1 MSDKKRHK
9 NKSKRIR
16 SGQPGLF
23 GGWVGSEPEEGA
35 GGQDQSQGHRRRIFL
50 NPDPREIWIGRKPL
64 EDHLRGCG
72 QSGTL
77 VIREFLQG
85 MDWETFESRYE
96 GGGRPAYHPALMVS
110 LILFGILEGRSSL
123 RGLETIA
130 SMDARCWWLSG
141 GVHPDHSAICRFLG
155 LHREDLTET
164 FFEDLTRKVVGRL
177 GKTDGT
183 LAGDGTVVQAAASRY
198 KRLQAEVALEQIRE
212 RAKQAEAA
220 AKEKP
225 EDSRLQRE
233 AERAGQLVSVI
244 QKRQEA
250 RQANRYKGEL
260 QISATEPEAA
270 IQPLKSKEYRPSY
283 RPSILARED
292 RVVVAK
298 AVHATSEV
306 EVVRP
311 MLDQAK
317 RVNGAP
323 NALLLDAGYFHQTI
337 LELGISDPD
346 LKHLLCPEG
355 KTIGDGPWEKKS
367 RSAVP
372 KTEFVYEE
380 AEDRY
385 RCPAG
390 RYLYPRQNSCTDRG
404 KDYVVYRSADCG
416 NCEKKAQCVA
426 GKRACREIKRYED
439 EELKEAM
446 REVMRQPQARAL
458 YHRRQGMVEPVF
470 AELQQLQGLRRFRR
484 FGLQAVA
491 LEFSLHLMAHNLR
504 RLVILTAR
512 AALRPSAELFAR
524 FVRPLDRL
532 LRRFAVWQRFP
543 CPAKG

>member
-1 MSDKKRHK
+1 
-9 NKSKRIR
+9 
-16 SGQPGLF
+16 LF
-23 GGWVGSEPEEGA
+23 GGSVWRDLEDGS
-35 GGQDQSQGHRRRIFL
+35 QVQTQTKGHGRLIFL
-50 NPDPREIWIGRKPL
+50 NPDPRDIWIGRKPL
-64 EDHLRGCG
+64 EDHLRGCD
-72 QSGTL
+72 QSSAL

-85 MDWETFESRYE
+85 MNWERFESRYE

-130 SMDARCWWLSG
+130 SVDARCWWLTG

-155 LHREDLTET
+155 LHREDLTER
-164 FFEDLTRKVVGRL
+164 FFEDLTQKVVGRL

-198 KRLQAEVALEQIRE
+198 KRLQAEVALEQARE
-212 RAKQAEAA
+212 RAKQAEAEA
-220 AKEKP
+220 REKP

-233 AERAGQLVSVI
+233 SETAEQAVSVI

-250 RQANRYKGEL
+250 RQANRHKGEL
-260 QISATEPEAA
+260 QISATEPEAV

-283 RPSILARED
+283 RPSILVRKD

-298 AVHATSEV
+298 AVHPTSEV
-306 EVVRP
+306 EVVGP
-311 MLDQAK
+311 MLDQAR

-323 NALLLDAGYFHQTI
+323 EALLLDAGYFNQTI
-337 LELGISDPD
+337 LELGVSDPD

-367 RSAVP
+367 RRAVP

-380 AEDRY
+380 AENRY

-390 RYLYPRQNSCTDRG
+390 RYLYPRQQSCTDRG
-404 KDYVVYRSADCG
+404 KGYVVYRSADCG
-416 NCEKKAQCVA
+416 NCEKKAQCVS

-446 REVMRQPQARAL
+446 REVMRQPQAREL

-470 AELQQLQGLRRFRR
+470 SELQQIQGLRRFRR
-484 FGLQAVA
+484 FGLRAVA

-504 RLVILTAR
+504 RLVIL
-512 AALRPSAELFAR
+512 AAKAGLRSSGELFGR
-524 FVRPLDRL
+524 FERL
-532 LRRFAVWQRFP
+532 LDGLLERLSVWLRFACLAR
-543 CPAKG
+543 G

>member
-1 MSDKKRHK
+1 
-9 NKSKRIR
+9 
-16 SGQPGLF
+16 LF
-23 GGWVGSEPEEGA
+23 GGWVGSELEEGS
-35 GGQDQSQGHRRRIFL
+35 GGQDQSQGRGRLIFL

-64 EDHLRGCG
+64 EDHLRGCD
-72 QSGTL
+72 QSGAL

-85 MDWETFESRYE
+85 MNWERFESRYE

-130 SMDARCWWLSG
+130 SVDARCWWLTG
-141 GVHPDHSAICRFLG
+141 GMHPDHSAICRFLG

-164 FFEDLTRKVVGRL
+164 FFEDLTQKVVGRL

-183 LAGDGTVVQAAASRY
+183 LAGDGTVIQAAASRY
-198 KRLQAEVALEQIRE
+198 KRLQAEVALEQARE
-212 RAKQAEAA
+212 RAKQAEAEA
-220 AKEKP
+220 RERP
-225 EDSRLQRE
+225 EDKRLRRE
-233 AERAGQLVSVI
+233 AEQAGQAVSVI
-244 QKRQEA
+244 QKRQDA
-250 RQANRYKGEL
+250 RQASRHKGEL
-260 QISATEPEAA
+260 QISATEPEAV

-298 AVHATSEV
+298 AVHPTSEV
-306 EVVRP
+306 EVVGP

-323 NALLLDAGYFHQTI
+323 DSLLFDAGYFHQTI
-337 LELGISDPD
+337 LELGVNDPD

-355 KTIGDGPWEKKS
+355 KTLGDGPWEKKS

-380 AEDRY
+380 AENRY

-390 RYLYPRQNSCTDRG
+390 RYLYPRQKSCTDRG
-404 KDYVVYRSADCG
+404 KGYVVYRSADCG
-416 NCEKKAQCVA
+416 NCQKKAQCVT

-470 AELQQLQGLRRFRR
+470 SELQQVQGLRRFRR
-484 FGLQAVA
+484 FGLRAVA

-504 RLVILTAR
+504 RLVILTAK
-512 AALRPSAELFAR
+512 AASRPSGQLFGR
-524 FVRPLDRL
+524 LEGLLDRL
-532 LRRFAVWQRFP
+532 LDRLGVWLRFP
-543 CPAKG
+543 CPTRG